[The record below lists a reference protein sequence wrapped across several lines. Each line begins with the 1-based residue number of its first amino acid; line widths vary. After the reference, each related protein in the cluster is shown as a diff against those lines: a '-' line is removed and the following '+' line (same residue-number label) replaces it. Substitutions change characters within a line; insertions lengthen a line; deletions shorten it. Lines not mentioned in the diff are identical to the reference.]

1 MRPWPLIGVIIC
13 QLTPGPSLTT
23 SRWQRIEF
31 TQISMFSNQEIQDF
45 KELWQ
50 KEFGETISQEF
61 AIEQATALISLM
73 KNIWKPMTE
82 EEFKKYKINN

>member
-13 QLTPGPSLTT
+13 QLTPGPSSTT
-23 SRWQRIEF
+23 LRWPKIGF
-31 TQISMFSNQEIQDF
+31 IQINMFSNQEIQDF

-61 AIEQATALISLM
+61 AIEQATALVSLM
-73 KNIWKPMTE
+73 KNIYRPMTE
-82 EEFKKYKINN
+82 EEFKKYQINN

>member
-1 MRPWPLIGVIIC
+1 M
-13 QLTPGPSLTT
+13 
-23 SRWQRIEF
+23 F
-31 TQISMFSNQEIQDF
+31 TNQEIQDF

-73 KNIWKPMTE
+73 KNVYRPMTE
-82 EEFKKYKINN
+82 EEYNKYSQIE